1 MTNHDHDLCY
11 GWKKW
16 KILILIDNIYYIW
29 SGNRELNKWIE
40 KCNRSVPLPGQGLS
54 VNKERLP
61 FADKQLNESESGP
74 DSSFSISTS
83 NFISPTNLGRMTKNY
98 LNLMIPIETTRKQ
111 RLSSILFTRMRG
123 RKKSSQ
129 IQLCLPHHIKKEHQ
143 SSNRKE
149 EERIL
154 FYSALNWVFVYLSE
168 IYTTS
173 KFSLIFNFSLKVAQF
188 HTKRIYLHNVKCNKS
203 WKLDTFSQSS
213 VRTSPERG
221 GGVICRFSISG
232 HQCSQQLDETQRRLW
247 LCSGHTWD
255 TWTILSSRGQDC
267 DTWHVAWTSVPVTRG
282 KVVTELSRAG
292 GQSSAW
298 SPVSAVHGLRWP
310 LAGPPMAHNDLFM
323 LWRL

>member
-1 MTNHDHDLCY
+1 MEKMEDPD
-11 GWKKW
+11 
-16 KILILIDNIYYIW
+16 IIDNIYYNW

-61 FADKQLNESESGP
+61 LPFADKQLNESESGP
-74 DSSFSISTS
+74 NSSFSISTS

-173 KFSLIFNFSLKVAQF
+173 KLSLIFNFSLKVAQF

-203 WKLDTFSQSS
+203 WKSDTFKSKLSKNKSGKRRRRYLQILYQ
-213 VRTSPERG
+213 RSPM
-221 GGVICRFSISG
+221 FSTTWRDPEEVVAVFWPHVG
-232 HQCSQQLDETQRRLW
+232 HVDHSQQPG
-247 LCSGHTWD
+247 SGLRH
-255 TWTILSSRGQDC
+255 
-267 DTWHVAWTSVPVTRG
+267 VTRG
-282 KVVTELSRAG
+282 LDFSACDTREGGHRTEQSWRTELG
-292 GQSSAW
+292 LVSS
-298 SPVSAVHGLRWP
+298 LRCTRTP
-310 LAGPPMAHNDLFM
+310 LAAGWASNGS
-323 LWRL
+323 

>member
-1 MTNHDHDLCY
+1 MQQISATAR
-11 GWKKW
+11 
-16 KILILIDNIYYIW
+16 
-29 SGNRELNKWIE
+29 SGR
-40 KCNRSVPLPGQGLS
+40 LS

-154 FYSALNWVFVYLSE
+154 FCFELGFRIS
-168 IYTTS
+168 IRD
-173 KFSLIFNFSLKVAQF
+173 IHNF
-188 HTKRIYLHNVKCNKS
+188 
-203 WKLDTFSQSS
+203 
-213 VRTSPERG
+213 
-221 GGVICRFSISG
+221 
-232 HQCSQQLDETQRRLW
+232 
-247 LCSGHTWD
+247 
-255 TWTILSSRGQDC
+255 
-267 DTWHVAWTSVPVTRG
+267 
-282 KVVTELSRAG
+282 
-292 GQSSAW
+292 
-298 SPVSAVHGLRWP
+298 
-310 LAGPPMAHNDLFM
+310 
-323 LWRL
+323 